1 MAEDK
6 TVFYDRLPTETT
18 ADLDGI
24 ADIASKIIEINKKY
38 NGPKGGAFRLTVS
51 VSNFV
56 PKADTPF
63 QWEGQNTP
71 EQFMEKHDYLENK
84 LKIKGVTFNYHD
96 SFTSVCEAVLARGD
110 RRCGQALL
118 AAHRLGCRLDGWGEY
133 FSDERWKRAF
143 EESNIS
149 PDFYAYRRR
158 DEDETLPWDH
168 IDCRC
173 CKRIFP

>member
-1 MAEDK
+1 M
-6 TVFYDRLPTETT
+6 
-18 ADLDGI
+18 
-24 ADIASKIIEINKKY
+24 
-38 NGPKGGAFRLTVS
+38 
-51 VSNFV
+51 SNFV

-158 DEDETLPWDH
+158 HEDETLPWDH
-168 IDCRC
+168 IDCGVAKGFFFREKSNAYGQRVTPDC
-173 CKRIFP
+173 RIHCNGCGINQITECKLEGIYG